1 MLKDKCVYTTI
12 NGKEYHLLQ
21 IKDFIP
27 YVDITFKEEDL
38 NNWVC
43 CREGERISSQKFSK
57 LKDALIQVEI
67 RNDLEMQ
74 KYLIFK
80 DEEKMKQRYLYIKEE
95 ITIRVEEYLHK
106 QKNLI

>member
-1 MLKDKCVYTTI
+1 MLKNKQTYTTL

-27 YVDITFKEEDL
+27 YINITFREEDL
-38 NNWVC
+38 DNWVC

-57 LKDALIQVEI
+57 LKDALIQIEL

-74 KYLIFK
+74 KYIIFK
-80 DEEKMKQRYLYIKEE
+80 DEERMMQRYLHIKEE

-106 QKNLI
+106 QKKLI